1 MLGEQIY
8 EAKGQITGSRVLDAE
23 QFKME
28 YSYMIEGRLRG
39 IEVMETGTYWSIPRA
54 GEVVYGEDKAIV
66 MTKDG
71 NSMCSLSPRGIGRFT
86 GPGKVA
92 FRGAALCGEARC
104 NEIKPDGTGELSFLS
119 NMVIVFEAEV
129 DQTTRTLMVK
139 GWEWR

>member
-8 EAKGQITGSRVLDAE
+8 EAKGQITGPRVLNAK

-28 YSYMIEGRLRG
+28 YSYTIEGRLRG
-39 IEVMETGTYWSIPRA
+39 IEVMEIGTFWSVPRGIEA
-54 GEVVYGEDKAIV
+54 VYGEDKAIV

-71 NSMCSLSPRGIGRFT
+71 RSMCSISPRGIGRFT

-92 FRGAALCGEARC
+92 FRGAALYGSDA
-104 NEIKPDGTGELSFLS
+104 IGELSFLS
-119 NMVIVFEAEV
+119 NMVIVFEADV
-129 DQTTRTLMVK
+129 DQTARTLMVK

>member
-54 GEVVYGEDKAIV
+54 GEAVYGEDKAIV

-71 NSMCSLSPRGIGRFT
+71 KSMCSLSPRGIGRFT
-86 GPGKVA
+86 GPAKVA
-92 FRGAALCGEARC
+92 FRGAALYG
-104 NEIKPDGTGELSFLS
+104 PDGTGELSFLS